1 MQGRY
6 NHLLFI
12 ILAITVTGLWFGCTQ
27 PDDVM
32 APISQTQLT
41 LSPDRLPTLPDS
53 LVYYFWAIDSASN
66 DPHAYRIGSF
76 IWSSELYKF
85 YDLDTNEIDS
95 VWDINYD
102 VLDPFYK
109 YVVLTVEKMGEL
121 PVDSVLPVDSI
132 GPIMLKDTLI
142 DPAQSPVKM
151 VFPLDLWLGNG
162 FFCVETPTDGNSN
175 SNDVSGLWFTE
186 YIYDRIKYA
195 DTFNVRFRFVAGRDT
210 ISREI
215 VIDTLTSD
223 TTFWNC
229 NQYQFGNCIDSTE
242 VTDTSLGYDFIG
254 IYVDS
259 ADSFAV
265 FYPEGYEGEPDT
277 LGIAALSETMD
288 TLGIT
293 RKHRV
298 VDSNYTLVDTLVIDS
313 FVHTR
318 IEFNYVVLPVNIT
331 GEIKDTV
338 VTLYRLNADSSD
350 FIEYDSTFRIYPLV
364 DYNSEMIYAPYVD
377 SQYILVDKF
386 LQSYEEVPDL
396 YGTKWHYKGWVL
408 SPFLQPRSS
417 FGTLDK
423 PVWNEF
429 YISQELTPVD
439 GGLIT
444 TGSFKS
450 FRGRDDSNPYSEN
463 KRVPNVP
470 GEDFLVNLPA
480 GVDSIYLCVP
490 NVDSTGSGTVFI
502 TVEPDNYGNDW
513 KNFPMVYMD
522 SRMPPYYMVTRTG
535 EHSQF
540 LLGDPTFNMTN
551 MFSTVDGNPVGFPA
565 VHVKIVSE

>member
-32 APISQTQLT
+32 APVSQTQLT

-53 LVYYFWAIDSASN
+53 LVYYLWAVDTAS
-66 DPHAYRIGSF
+66 DPNAYRIGSF
-76 IWSSELYKF
+76 IWSSGLYKF

-95 VWDINYD
+95 VWNINYD
-102 VLDPFYK
+102 VLDPFYE
-109 YVVLTVEKMGEL
+109 YLVLSVEKMGNL
-121 PVDSVLPVDSI
+121 PLDSVLPVDSI
-132 GPIMLKDTLI
+132 GPIMLKDTLV
-142 DPAQSPVKM
+142 DPTVSPVKL
-151 VFPLDLWLGNG
+151 VFPLDLWIGTG
-162 FFCVETPTDGNSN
+162 FFCVETPTDRNSD
-175 SNDVSGLWFTE
+175 SNDVSGVWFTE

-195 DTFNVRFRFVAGRDT
+195 DTFNVNFRFVSGRDT

-215 VIDTLTSD
+215 VIDTLESD
-223 TTFWNC
+223 TTFWDC
-229 NQYQFGNCIDSTE
+229 NRQQFGVCVDSTE
-242 VTDTSLGYDFIG
+242 VTDTSLGYDFMG
-254 IYVDS
+254 IMVND

-265 FYPEGYEGEPDT
+265 FYPDGYEGEPDT
-277 LGIAALSETMD
+277 LGIAALAETLD

-298 VDSNYTLVDTLVIDS
+298 VDSNYTLVDTLVLDT

-318 IEFNYVVLPVNIT
+318 IAFDYIELPVNVT
-331 GEIKDTV
+331 GSVKDTV

-350 FIEYDSTFRIYPLV
+350 FIEYDSTFRVYPLV
-364 DYNSEMIYAPYVD
+364 DYNHIMIYAQYVD
-377 SQYILVDKF
+377 SQFILVDKF

-396 YGTKWHYKGWVL
+396 YGTKWHYKGWVM
-408 SPFLQPRSS
+408 SPFLEPKSS
-417 FGTLDK
+417 FGTIDK

-429 YISQELTPVD
+429 YINQELTPID

-450 FRGRDDSNPYSEN
+450 FRGPDDSNPYSDN
-463 KRVPNVP
+463 LRVPNVP
-470 GEDFLVNLPA
+470 GEDFLQNLPP
-480 GVDSIYLCVP
+480 GVDSIYFCVP
-490 NVDSTGSGTVFI
+490 NVDSTGAGTVFI
-502 TVEPDNYGNDW
+502 TVEPDNYNNDW
-513 KNFPMVYMD
+513 KNFPMIYMD
-522 SRMPPYYMVTRTG
+522 SRMPPYYTVTRTG

-540 LLGDPTFNMTN
+540 SVGDPTFSMSNKFT
-551 MFSTVDGNPVGFPA
+551 TVDHNSFGFPA
-565 VHVKIVSE
+565 VHVRITGQ